1 MNTITMKRDIR
12 KRKARNRGRFEM
24 TVLTTEKKFDLS
36 IKDILEDKLT
46 ETKSMKKSLWKIIAK
61 NEIRLRTSWT
71 RNHRILF
78 FVVLYGVLGLWAFI
92 FAPLLFDLFIPTL
105 ASQFS
110 DVFKPVVAILIES
123 FMMTLFLILIVY
135 PLNNIYKGED
145 ELGSKETLLATPVKV
160 NDIFLGEFLGKAPIY
175 TIAVLIFAPIVI
187 GMVNPIVDLT
197 FVQYLVIYGT
207 IFVFVYFANLVGS
220 IMVSWIEHKI
230 SKSEKAR
237 ELGKI
242 LIWIITIAMVATM
255 YAVMFFLNELMAHP
269 ELKNWLAFYPSL
281 WFSNII
287 LYSID
292 ATLIEPF
299 ILNIWINILLAT
311 GVPVATLYISYK
323 KAESFYTLEGG
334 IEKSSITIVKHE
346 NIFYRFIRLV
356 SGHKYGSLTV
366 MQLKRFFRKKS
377 NIARIA
383 YVVGLLGF
391 MTWFMSRMD
400 EDGEALIMT
409 SSMLIMLG
417 GAMSSIILGHLIFI
431 DSKDIVWVYKRSPRG
446 IKGAVNSYL
455 IMMFILSIIIT
466 IFTTILRSFFITI
479 DIIETL
485 IFFFL
490 FLANMEI
497 CMLQAVGLQCR
508 SPAFGEKDSNMK
520 GNAMISM
527 LIMQPVIF
535 APMFLLIVLH
545 PNSMVLAR
553 LILLGPVFLYNL
565 AIGIPLMYIGM
576 KKLNKLE

>member
-1 MNTITMKRDIR
+1 
-12 KRKARNRGRFEM
+12 M
-24 TVLTTEKKFDLS
+24 TVLTTEKRFESSVKE
-36 IKDILEDKLT
+36 IVEEKLI
-46 ETKSMKKSLWKIIAK
+46 ETKSMEKNLWKVIAK
-61 NEIRLRTSWT
+61 NEIRLRTSWA

-78 FVVLYGVLGLWAFI
+78 FIVLYGILALWAFI
-92 FAPLLFDLFIPTL
+92 IAPLLFDLFMPTL
-105 ASQFS
+105 ASQYS

-123 FMMTLFLILIVY
+123 FMMTLFLILLVY
-135 PLNNIYKGED
+135 PLNNVYKGE
-145 ELGSKETLLATPVKV
+145 EEIGSKETLLATPVKA
-160 NDIFLGEFLGKAPIY
+160 NDIFFGEFLGKAPIY
-175 TIAVLIFAPIVI
+175 SMAVLIFAPIVI
-187 GMVNPIVDLT
+187 GMINPIVDLT
-197 FVQYLVIYGT
+197 FVQYIVIYGS
-207 IFVFVYFANLVGS
+207 IFGFVYFANLVGS
-220 IMVSWIEHKI
+220 IIVSWIEHKI

-237 ELGKI
+237 DLGKV
-242 LIWIITIAMVATM
+242 LIWIITIAMIAIM

-287 LYSID
+287 LYSIE
-292 ATLIEPF
+292 AALIEPF
-299 ILNIWINILLAT
+299 ILNIWINILLAI
-311 GVPVATLYISYK
+311 GVPIATLYISYK

-346 NIFYRFIRLV
+346 NLLYRFIRKM
-356 SGHKYGSLTV
+356 SGRKYGGLTV
-366 MQLKRFFRKKS
+366 MQLKRFFRKKA

-391 MTWFMSRMD
+391 MTWFMSRMG
-400 EDGEALIMT
+400 EDIEGLMMS

-446 IKGAVNSYL
+446 IKGAVYSYL
-455 IMMFILSIIIT
+455 LSMFILSIIIT
-466 IFTTILRSFFITI
+466 IFITVLRSFFITI

-497 CMLQAVGLQCR
+497 CMLQAVGLQCK

-527 LIMQPVIF
+527 LIMQPSIMM
-535 APMFLLIVLH
+535 PIFLLIFINPHTVL
-545 PNSMVLAR
+545 MMRIVMLA
-553 LILLGPVFLYNL
+553 PVFTFNIVVGTTLLY
-565 AIGIPLMYIGM
+565 IGI